1 MFLHGSIPPVCLRL
15 SGDADC
21 AAMMRRILPPLALL
35 VLLALASVAS
45 GAAAST
51 LQGAPLM
58 RRYASQDYDAPPQH
72 WAITTDAAGRL
83 YVGNSAGVLRY
94 DGERWDL
101 TPLPGSDPVRKVV
114 AGADDRIY
122 VGSHDTFGWL
132 QPQTGG
138 RLVYRELLTASGLTG
153 QARRIGTI
161 WQIIATADGVYFRS
175 ERVLHF
181 LGYDH
186 ARSAHWPLGDDQ
198 RVMYAVGQ
206 ELFARIEGVGFARFI
221 DGRFAPEPGA
231 GVFARQR
238 LLGVIPQKG
247 WRLLVGDEGFYR
259 ADASGIRPMTGAAG
273 VALRAET
280 PYAVRTLGNGEF
292 VVSTLGK
299 TLLRF
304 SGRGELRDRIHLGAF
319 SALVLGTDRESGLWA
334 ATEGELLRMSMPS
347 PWSSIGVGEGL
358 QGTVA
363 DFEWH
368 HGALWLATSRGIAR
382 MRAGSDGRIETTALP
397 WVDFEAFALA
407 GTDHGLL
414 IAHQE
419 GLLVLEPAAATPRT
433 LLWSDT
439 ESVLELL
446 PSRFHKDVVYALG
459 TESLEVLRAVD
470 GRWQLERTLPLG
482 GARASGLV
490 EVAPGEL
497 WFGDSRGGPQRWML
511 PADGST
517 RPRIDVFSEASG
529 LDADAGSGSRVL
541 VLDGRLHAVSGGRV
555 LRFDGGRFMA
565 VSDAVLPQVDRVDE
579 LEIAETSLGTYAFTR
594 HQIWLRAPGQAQW
607 RQQHPGSP
615 LAVGFR
621 RLRLNGDGTVRVSTW
636 NGLLQFDPARPDP
649 PAAPLRLQFDSIA
662 VHDADGRELGLLD
675 AGAASGSIRAD
686 RRLVFRYSMV
696 SMDSAPSYRWRL
708 VGPGNTGEWSD
719 WGPRDVA
726 AIATIAGPHVLTVEA
741 RTASGRT
748 AAPLVYSYRVLPP
761 WHQQWWARLLAVA
774 MLFLAGTLLVREY
787 VRRRTLR
794 YERINLQL
802 EVRID
807 ERTHELETLNR
818 QLSELAT
825 RDALTGVAN
834 RRAMEHGLQREWVR
848 GLDRQ
853 QPLSVLMIDVD
864 LFKRYND
871 THGHLEGDVM
881 LQTIA
886 ENLQALHDPEREL
899 LARFGG
905 EEFALLLP
913 GTSQPAALLR
923 AETIRATIQD
933 RVREIT
939 ISVGVAGFVPSAGV
953 ESIDLLRRADA
964 ALYRAKAA
972 GRNRVEAATD

>member
-1 MFLHGSIPPVCLRL
+1 
-15 SGDADC
+15 
-21 AAMMRRILPPLALL
+21 MMRRLLPPLALL
-35 VLLALASVAS
+35 VLLALQLAASC
-45 GAAAST
+45 AAASA

-58 RRYASQDYDAPPQH
+58 RRYASPDYDAPPQH
-72 WAITTDAAGRL
+72 WAITTDADGRL
-83 YVGNSAGVLRY
+83 YVANSAGVLRY

-101 TPLPGSDPVRKVV
+101 TPLPGRDPVRKVV

-132 QPQTGG
+132 QPGPGG
-138 RLVYRELLTASGLTG
+138 RLDYRELLTAAGLTG

-161 WQIIATADGVYFRS
+161 WQIIATADGVFFRS
-175 ERVLHF
+175 ERALHF

-186 ARSAHWPLGDDQ
+186 ARSAHWPLGDNQ
-198 RVMYAVGQ
+198 RVMYAADQ
-206 ELFARIEGVGFARFI
+206 QLFARIEGVGFARFI

-231 GVFARQR
+231 EVFARQR
-238 LLGVIPQKG
+238 LLGVLPQKG

-259 ADASGIRPMTGAAG
+259 ADATGIRPMPGTAG

-280 PYAVRTLGNGEF
+280 PYAVRTLGNGEL

-304 SGRGELRDRIHLGAF
+304 SAGGELRERIHLGEF
-319 SALVLGTDRESGLWA
+319 SALALGADREHGLWA
-334 ATEGELLRMSMPS
+334 ATEGELLRMSLPS

-368 HGALWLATSRGIAR
+368 RGALWLATSRGIAR
-382 MRAGSDGRIETTALP
+382 MRAGSDGRIETSALP
-397 WVDFEAFALA
+397 WVDLEALALA
-407 GTDHGLL
+407 GTNLGLL

-419 GLLVLEPAAATPRT
+419 GLLVLEPTSAAPRT
-433 LLWSDT
+433 LLWSET

-446 PSRFHKDVVYALG
+446 PSRFDQDVVYALG
-459 TESLEVLRAVD
+459 TESLKVLRAVD
-470 GRWQLERTLPLG
+470 GRWQLARTLSLG
-482 GARASGLV
+482 GARASGMV
-490 EVAPGEL
+490 EVAAGEL
-497 WFGDSRGGPQRWML
+497 WLDDSRGGPQRWRL
-511 PADGST
+511 AADGST
-517 RPRIDVFSEASG
+517 RPRIDVFGGKNG
-529 LDADAGSGSRVL
+529 LDADAASGSRGF

-555 LRFDGGRFMA
+555 LRFAAGRFVPA
-565 VSDAVLPQVDRVDE
+565 SDAGLPPVDRVDE
-579 LEIAETSLGTYAFTR
+579 LQIAETSLGTYAYTR
-594 HQIWLRAPGQAQW
+594 HQIWLRASGQAQW

-649 PAAPLRLQFDSIA
+649 PAAPLRLRFDSIA
-662 VHDADGRELGLLD
+662 AQDAEHRELGLLD
-675 AGAASGSIRAD
+675 VDAGAGSIRAGG
-686 RRLVFRYSMV
+686 RLEFRYSMV

-708 VGPGNTGEWSD
+708 AGPGNPGQWSD

-726 AIATIAGPHVLTVEA
+726 VVASAAGPHVLTVQA

-748 AAPLVYSYRVLPP
+748 AAPLVYRYRVLPP
-761 WHQQWWARLLAVA
+761 WYQQWWARLLALA
-774 MLFLAGTLLVREY
+774 MVLVTGTLLVREF

-794 YERINLQL
+794 YQRINRQL
-802 EVRID
+802 EARID

-818 QLSELAT
+818 QLSQLAT
-825 RDALTGVAN
+825 QDALTGVAN
-834 RRAMEHGLQREWVR
+834 RRAMEHGLQREWLR
-848 GLDRQ
+848 GQDRR

-871 THGHLEGDVM
+871 THGHLEGDAM

-913 GTSQPAALLR
+913 ETSQQDALMR
-923 AETIRATIQD
+923 AETIRAAIQD

-972 GRNRVEAATD
+972 GRNRVEAAID

>member
-1 MFLHGSIPPVCLRL
+1 MT
-15 SGDADC
+15 
-21 AAMMRRILPPLALL
+21 RRFPPPLALL
-35 VLLALASVAS
+35 VLLVLLGLVSAAS
-45 GAAAST
+45 GATAGA

-58 RRYASQDYDAPPQH
+58 RRYISQDYDAPPQH

-101 TPLPGSDPVRKVV
+101 TPLPGRDPVRKVV

-132 QPQTGG
+132 QPQAGG
-138 RLVYRELLTASGLTG
+138 RLAYRELLTAAGLTG
-153 QARRIGTI
+153 EARRIGTI
-161 WQIIATADGVYFRS
+161 WQIIATADGVYVRS
-175 ERVLHF
+175 ERALHF

-186 ARSAHWPLGDDQ
+186 ARSTHWPLGVDQ
-198 RVMYAVGQ
+198 RVMYADGQ

-221 DGRFAPEPGA
+221 GGRFVPEPGA
-231 GVFARQR
+231 DVFARRR
-238 LLGVIPQKG
+238 LLGVIPQAG

-259 ADASGIRPMTGAAG
+259 ADATGIRPMRGAAG
-273 VALRAET
+273 EALRAET
-280 PYAVRTLGNGEF
+280 PYAVRTLDNGDF
-292 VVSTLGK
+292 VVSTLRK
-299 TLLRF
+299 ALLRF
-304 SGRGELRDRIHLGAF
+304 SAAGELRERIHLGAF
-319 SALVLGTDRESGLWA
+319 SALALGTDRESGVWA

-347 PWSSIGVGEGL
+347 PWSSIGADEGL

-368 HGALWLATSRGIAR
+368 QGALWLATSRGIAR
-382 MRAGSDGRIETTALP
+382 MRAGSDGRIENTALP
-397 WVDFEAFALA
+397 WVDLEAFALA

-419 GLLVLEPAAATPRT
+419 GLLVLDPGATTPRT
-433 LLWSDT
+433 LQRSAT

-446 PSRFHKDVVYALG
+446 PSRFQKDVVYALG
-459 TESLEVLRAVD
+459 TESLKVLRAD
-470 GRWQLERTLPLG
+470 GGRWQLARTLPLR

-511 PADGST
+511 AADGST
-517 RPRIDVFSEASG
+517 RPRIDVFAEASG
-529 LDADAGSGSRVL
+529 LNADAGAGSRVF
-541 VLDGRLHAVSGGRV
+541 VLDGRLHAVNGGRV
-555 LRFDGGRFMA
+555 LRFANGKFVAASGTL
-565 VSDAVLPQVDRVDE
+565 LPPLDRVDE
-579 LEIAETSLGTYAFTR
+579 LEIVDTSLGTYAFTR
-594 HQIWLRAPGQAQW
+594 HQIWLRAVGRAQW

-649 PAAPLRLQFDSIA
+649 PAAPLRLRFDSIEA
-662 VHDADGRELGLLD
+662 QDADGRERGLLD
-675 AGAASGSIRAD
+675 IDSASGSIRAGG
-686 RRLVFRYSMV
+686 RLLFRYSMV

-708 VGPGNTGEWSD
+708 VGPGSSGEWSD
-719 WGPRDVA
+719 WGPRDLAVVA
-726 AIATIAGPHVLTVEA
+726 TMDGPHVLTVQA

-748 AAPLVYSYRVLPP
+748 TAPLVYRYRVLPP
-761 WHQQWWARLLAVA
+761 WYQQWWARLLAMA
-774 MLFLAGTLLVREY
+774 MLSMAGALLVREF

-794 YERINLQL
+794 YERINRQL
-802 EVRID
+802 EARID

-825 RDALTGVAN
+825 QDALTGVAN

-848 GLDRQ
+848 GLDRRL
-853 QPLSVLMIDVD
+853 PLSVLMIDVD

-871 THGHLEGDVM
+871 THGHLEGDAM

-886 ENLQALHDPEREL
+886 ANLQALHDPEREL

-913 GTSQPAALLR
+913 GSSQQAALLR
-923 AETIRATIQD
+923 AEAIRAAIQE
-933 RVREIT
+933 RVPEIT
-939 ISVGVAGFVPSAGV
+939 VSIGVAGFVPSDGV